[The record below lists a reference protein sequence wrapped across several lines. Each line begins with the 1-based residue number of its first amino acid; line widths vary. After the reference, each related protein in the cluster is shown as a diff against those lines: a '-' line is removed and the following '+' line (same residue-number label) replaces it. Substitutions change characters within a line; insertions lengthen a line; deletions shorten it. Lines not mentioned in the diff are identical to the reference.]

1 MPILYRNSARERE
14 RDLMEEVKNRFVAIK
29 ANIDGAP
36 TESDFEIKSETISL
50 SVIGGEGEIIVK
62 NLYVSVDP
70 YQLNRMK
77 SKSSSQSTSDFATA
91 IAPGQVSFMFLSLS
105 RTHKTQHD
113 TTSVHFLPIFFVPSL
128 V

>member
-1 MPILYRNSARERE
+1 
-14 RDLMEEVKNRFVAIK
+14 MEEVKNRFVAIK

-50 SVIGGEGEIIVK
+50 SIIGSEAEMIVK

-70 YQLNRMK
+70 YQINRMK

-91 IAPGQVSFMFLSLS
+91 IAPGKVSVMFLSLS
-105 RTHKTQHD
+105 HTHNMTRIKIHLLF
-113 TTSVHFLPIFFVPSL
+113 SHFCFLFSEFLKELLSQLEKIIIK
-128 V
+128 